1 MNPQSLL
8 QNKAALIG
16 IIATVIVVIVLAIFM
31 SSSGSS
37 KKEESVK
44 SPLIKEPAVLIQTDS
59 IGKVLEIQALLAKEG
74 ITVRRGGKGTKIDLI
89 LSPEDKI
96 TEAQRDN
103 AIIHIVKSGLM
114 DRNVGLEV
122 FDKGDFTSSREDKRI
137 RLSRA
142 INGELARLIKKLPN
156 INDASV
162 FVSIPKDTI
171 FTGMQRPATATIQ
184 LVVDSTADRLDR
196 NIIKSV
202 INLIMGSIDDLQAE
216 NISITDTNG
225 NVYSSVEDVSANML
239 DMQEEKDT
247 YMKRKI
253 NAQLDRL
260 LGKGNY
266 VVTVSTY
273 LREIPEETAKITYNP
288 QDSTVGNKQKFTEDL
303 GDRSQDRSKMSNAV
317 SSFLPGGLPTPESSQ
332 NRNYARNAE
341 EYSYKVGQTQTTE
354 VKKPGILEEI
364 SIAVTVNQGSLPAD
378 MTLEKLKE
386 LIART
391 ANPKAS
397 AKNVEIAFADSI
409 NPYLATE
416 RPVQRPEPENSGNPW
431 WTVAALLGGGLIL
444 GLAFIGGRTK
454 DAASKQQREI
464 DNLLERTINQE
475 KALQDA
481 YQKTNQL
488 QNAQQQ
494 MYQTLTT
501 TQQQPQLY
509 QQQLQHQQ
517 AAIPDLK
524 GTIQDIQENIEED
537 VDEREFATTL
547 KSWIETSN

>member
-1 MNPQSLL
+1 MNPQSLA
-8 QNKAALIG
+8 QNKPALIG
-16 IIATVIVVIVLAIFM
+16 IIATIVVVIILAVFMM
-31 SSSGSS
+31 SSSKGS
-37 KKEESVK
+37 KESEAVK
-44 SPLIKEPAVLIQTDS
+44 SPVIKELVPLMTTDS
-59 IGKVLEIQALLAKEG
+59 VGKALEIQSLLAQEG
-74 ITVRRGGKGTKIDLI
+74 ITVRKGGKGSKIELM
-89 LSPEDKI
+89 LSPKDKI
-96 TEAQRDN
+96 TEEQKDM

-114 DRNVGLEV
+114 DKNVGLEV

-171 FTGMQRPATATIQ
+171 FTAMQQPTTATIQ
-184 LVVDSTADRLDR
+184 LVVDSSEDKLDR

-202 INLIMGSIDDLQAE
+202 INLIMGSVDNLLAE

-225 NVYSSVEDVSANML
+225 NVYSSVEDASANML

-273 LREIPEETAKITYNP
+273 LREIPVETAKITYNP
-288 QDSTVGNKQKFTEDL
+288 QDSTVGSKQKFTEDL

-317 SSFLPGGLPTPESSQ
+317 SSFLPGGLPSPESSQ

-354 VKKPGILEEI
+354 LKKPGILEEI
-364 SIAVTVNQGSLPAD
+364 SIAVTINQGTIPTE
-378 MTLEKLKE
+378 MTIPQLKE

-397 AKNVEIAFADSI
+397 AQNVEIAFADNI
-409 NPYLATE
+409 NPYLANE
-416 RPVQRPEPENSGNPW
+416 RPVQKPEPENSGNPW

-454 DAASKQQREI
+454 DTASKQQREI
-464 DNLLERTINQE
+464 DHLLERTVNQE

-481 YQKTNQL
+481 HQKANQL
-488 QNAQQQ
+488 QNMQQQ
-494 MYQTLTT
+494 MYQNLTT
-501 TQQQPQLY
+501 AQQQQP
-509 QQQLQHQQ
+509 Q
-517 AAIPDLK
+517 AAIPDLRS
-524 GTIQDIQENIEED
+524 TIQDIQENIEED
-537 VDEREFATTL
+537 IDEKEFATTL

>member
-1 MNPQSLL
+1 MNPQALTE
-8 QNKAALIG
+8 NKPLLIG
-16 IIATVIVVIVLAIFM
+16 IIAAVIIVIVLVVFM
-31 SSSGSS
+31 VSSSKGS
-37 KKEESVK
+37 KEEAVK
-44 SPLIKEPAVLIQTDS
+44 SPEIKEEVPLMTTDS
-59 IGKVLEIQALLAKEG
+59 VGKALEIQALLAQEG
-74 ITVRRGGKGTKIDLI
+74 ITVRKGGKGSKIELV
-89 LSPEDKI
+89 LSPKDKI
-96 TEAQRDN
+96 TEDQKDN

-114 DRNVGLEV
+114 DKNVGLEV

-142 INGELARLIKKLPN
+142 INGELARLIKKLPR

-171 FTGMQRPATATIQ
+171 FTAMQQPTTATIQ
-184 LVVDSTADRLDR
+184 LVVDSTEDKLDR

-202 INLIMGSIDDLQAE
+202 INLIMGSVEDLQSE

-225 NVYSSVEDVSANML
+225 NVYSSVEDTSANML
-239 DMQEEKDT
+239 DMQEEKDS
-247 YMKRKI
+247 YMKKKI

-273 LREIPEETAKITYNP
+273 LREIPVETAKITYNP
-288 QDSTVGNKQKFTEDL
+288 QDSTVGSKQKFTEDL
-303 GDRSQDRSKMSNAV
+303 GDRSQDKSKMSNAV
-317 SSFLPGGLPTPESSQ
+317 SSFLPGGLPSPESSQ

-354 VKKPGILEEI
+354 LKKPGILEEI
-364 SIAVTVNQGSLPAD
+364 SIAVTINQGSIPAE
-378 MTLEKLKE
+378 MTVEQLKG

-397 AKNVEIAFADSI
+397 AQNVEIAFADNI
-409 NPYLATE
+409 NPYLANE
-416 RPVQRPEPENSGNPW
+416 RPVQKPEPENSGNPW

-464 DNLLERTINQE
+464 DHLLERTVNQE

-481 YQKTNQL
+481 HQKTNQL
-488 QNAQQQ
+488 QNMQQQ
-494 MYQTLTT
+494 MYQNLSTA
-501 TQQQPQLY
+501 QHQQP
-509 QQQLQHQQ
+509 Q
-517 AAIPDLK
+517 AAIPDLSS
-524 GTIQDIQENIEED
+524 TIQDIQENIEED
-537 VDEREFATTL
+537 IDEKEFATTL
-547 KSWIETSN
+547 KSWIESSN

>member
-1 MNPQSLL
+1 VNPQTLS
-8 QNKAALIG
+8 QNKPALIG
-16 IIATVIVVIVLAIFM
+16 IIATIIVVIILAVFMM
-31 SSSGSS
+31 SSSKGS
-37 KKEESVK
+37 KEAEAVK
-44 SPLIKEPAVLIQTDS
+44 SPEIKEEVPLMTTDS
-59 IGKVLEIQALLAKEG
+59 VGKALEIQALLAQEG
-74 ITVRRGGKGTKIDLI
+74 ITVRKGGKGSKIELV
-89 LSPEDKI
+89 LSPKDKI
-96 TEAQRDN
+96 TEDQKDM

-114 DRNVGLEV
+114 DKNVGLEV

-142 INGELARLIKKLPN
+142 INGELARLIKKLPR

-171 FTGMQRPATATIQ
+171 FTAMQQPTTATIQ
-184 LVVDSTADRLDR
+184 LVVDSSEDKLDR

-202 INLIMGSIDDLQAE
+202 INLIMGSVDDLQAE

-225 NVYSSVEDVSANML
+225 NVYSSVEDASANML
-239 DMQEEKDT
+239 DMQEEKDS
-247 YMKRKI
+247 YMKKKI

-273 LREIPEETAKITYNP
+273 LREIPVETAKITYNP
-288 QDSTVGNKQKFTEDL
+288 QDSTVGSKQKFTEDL
-303 GDRSQDRSKMSNAV
+303 GDRSQDKSKMSNAV
-317 SSFLPGGLPTPESSQ
+317 SSFLPGGLPSPESSQ

-354 VKKPGILEEI
+354 LKKPGILEEI
-364 SIAVTVNQGSLPAD
+364 SIAVTINQGSIPAE
-378 MTLEKLKE
+378 MTVEQLKG

-397 AKNVEIAFADSI
+397 AQNVEIAFADNI
-409 NPYLATE
+409 NPYLANE
-416 RPVQRPEPENSGNPW
+416 RPVQKPEPENSGNPW

-464 DNLLERTINQE
+464 DHLLERTVNQE

-481 YQKTNQL
+481 HQKTNQL
-488 QNAQQQ
+488 QNMQQQ
-494 MYQTLTT
+494 MYQNLTT
-501 TQQQPQLY
+501 AQQQQP
-509 QQQLQHQQ
+509 Q
-517 AAIPDLK
+517 AAIPDLRS
-524 GTIQDIQENIEED
+524 TIQDIQENIEED
-537 VDEREFATTL
+537 IDEKEFATTL

>member
-1 MNPQSLL
+1 MNPQSLA
-8 QNKAALIG
+8 QNKPALIG
-16 IIATVIVVIVLAIFM
+16 IIATIVVVIILAVFMM
-31 SSSGSS
+31 SSSKGS
-37 KKEESVK
+37 KESEAVK
-44 SPLIKEPAVLIQTDS
+44 SPVIKELVPLMTTDS
-59 IGKVLEIQALLAKEG
+59 VGKALEIQSLLAQEG
-74 ITVRRGGKGTKIDLI
+74 ITVRKGGKGSKIELM
-89 LSPEDKI
+89 LSPKDKI
-96 TEAQRDN
+96 TEEQKDM

-114 DRNVGLEV
+114 DKNVGLEV

-171 FTGMQRPATATIQ
+171 FTAMQQPTTATIQ
-184 LVVDSTADRLDR
+184 LVVDSSEDKLDR

-202 INLIMGSIDDLQAE
+202 INLIMGSVDNLLAE

-225 NVYSSVEDVSANML
+225 NVYSSVEDASANML

-273 LREIPEETAKITYNP
+273 LREIPVETAKITYNP
-288 QDSTVGNKQKFTEDL
+288 QDSTVGSKQKFTEDL

-317 SSFLPGGLPTPESSQ
+317 SSFLPGGLPSPESSQ

-354 VKKPGILEEI
+354 LKKPGILEEI
-364 SIAVTVNQGSLPAD
+364 SIAVTINQGSIPAE
-378 MTLEKLKE
+378 MTIEQLKG

-397 AKNVEIAFADSI
+397 AQNVEIAFADNI
-409 NPYLATE
+409 NPYLANE
-416 RPVQRPEPENSGNPW
+416 RPVQKPEPENSGNPW

-454 DAASKQQREI
+454 DTASKQQREI
-464 DNLLERTINQE
+464 DHLLERTVNQE

-481 YQKTNQL
+481 HQKANQL
-488 QNAQQQ
+488 QNMQQQ
-494 MYQTLTT
+494 MYQNLTT
-501 TQQQPQLY
+501 AQQQQP
-509 QQQLQHQQ
+509 Q
-517 AAIPDLK
+517 AAIPDLRS
-524 GTIQDIQENIEED
+524 TIQDIQENIEED
-537 VDEREFATTL
+537 IDEKEFATTL

>member
-1 MNPQSLL
+1 MNPQSLA
-8 QNKAALIG
+8 QNKPALIG
-16 IIATVIVVIVLAIFM
+16 ITVAVIVVIVFAVFM
-31 SSSGSS
+31 VSSSKGS
-37 KKEESVK
+37 KEAEAVK
-44 SPLIKEPAVLIQTDS
+44 SPEIKEEVPLMTTDS
-59 IGKVLEIQALLAKEG
+59 VGKALEIQALLAQEG
-74 ITVRRGGKGTKIDLI
+74 ITVRKGGKGSKIELV
-89 LSPEDKI
+89 LSPKDKI
-96 TEAQRDN
+96 TEDQKDN

-114 DRNVGLEV
+114 DKNVGLEV

-142 INGELARLIKKLPN
+142 INGELARLIKKLPR

-171 FTGMQRPATATIQ
+171 FTAMQQPTTATIQ
-184 LVVDSTADRLDR
+184 LVVDSSEDKLDR

-202 INLIMGSIDDLQAE
+202 LNLIMGSVEDLNAE

-225 NVYSSVEDVSANML
+225 NVYSSVEDASANML

-273 LREIPEETAKITYNP
+273 LREVPVETAKITYNP
-288 QDSTVGNKQKFTEDL
+288 QDSTVGSKQKFTEDL

-317 SSFLPGGLPTPESSQ
+317 SSFLPGGLPSPESSQ

-354 VKKPGILEEI
+354 FKKPGILEEI
-364 SIAVTVNQGSLPAD
+364 SIAVTINQGSIPTE
-378 MTLEKLKE
+378 MTIPQLKE

-391 ANPKAS
+391 ANPKAN
-397 AKNVEIAFADSI
+397 AQNVEIAFADNI
-409 NPYLATE
+409 NPYLANE
-416 RPVQRPEPENSGNPW
+416 RPVQKPEPENSGNPW

-454 DAASKQQREI
+454 DTASKQQREI
-464 DNLLERTINQE
+464 DHLLERTINQE

-481 YQKTNQL
+481 HQKANQL
-488 QNAQQQ
+488 QNIQQQ
-494 MYQTLTT
+494 MYQNLTT
-501 TQQQPQLY
+501 AQQQQP
-509 QQQLQHQQ
+509 Q
-517 AAIPDLK
+517 AAIPDLRS
-524 GTIQDIQENIEED
+524 TIQDIQENIEED
-537 VDEREFATTL
+537 IDEKEFATTL

>member
-1 MNPQSLL
+1 MDPKALL
-8 QNKAALIG
+8 QNRPALIG
-16 IIATVIVVIVLAIFM
+16 IIAAVIVVIVLVAFM
-31 SSSGSS
+31 ASS
-37 KKEESVK
+37 KGSKEPEAVK
-44 SPLIKEPAVLIQTDS
+44 SPIIKEETPLMTTDS
-59 IGKVLEIQALLAKEG
+59 VGKALEIQALLAQEG
-74 ITVRRGGKGTKIDLI
+74 ISVRKGGKGSKIELI
-89 LSPEDKI
+89 LSPKDNI
-96 TEAQRDN
+96 TEAQKDN

-114 DRNVGLEV
+114 DKNVGLEV

-142 INGELARLIKKLPN
+142 INGELARLIKKLPK
-156 INDASV
+156 ITDASV

-171 FTGMQRPATATIQ
+171 FTAMQQPTTATIQ
-184 LVVDSTADRLDR
+184 LVVDSTEDKLDR

-202 INLIMGSIDDLQAE
+202 INLVMGSVEELKSE

-225 NVYSSVEDVSANML
+225 NVYSSVEDTSANML
-239 DMQEEKDT
+239 DMQEEKDS
-247 YMKRKI
+247 YMKKKI

-273 LREIPEETAKITYNP
+273 LREVPVETSKVTYNP
-288 QDSTVGNKQKFTEDL
+288 QDSTVGSKQKFTEDL

-317 SSFLPGGLPTPESSQ
+317 SSFLPGGLPTPESSA

-354 VKKPGILEEI
+354 VKRPGILEEI
-364 SIAVTVNQGSLPAD
+364 SIAVTINQGSIPSD
-378 MTLEKLKE
+378 MTTPQLKE

-397 AKNVEIAFADSI
+397 AQNVEIAFADNI
-409 NPYLATE
+409 NPYLANE
-416 RPVQRPEPENSGNPW
+416 RPVQKPEPENSGNPW
-431 WTVAALLGGGLIL
+431 WTVAALLGAGLIL

-454 DAASKQQREI
+454 DAASKQQKEI
-464 DNLLERTINQE
+464 DNLLERTVNQE

-488 QNAQQQ
+488 QNMQQQ
-494 MYQTLTT
+494 MYQNLTT
-501 TQQQPQLY
+501 AQPQQP
-509 QQQLQHQQ
+509 Q
-517 AAIPDLK
+517 AAIPDLRS
-524 GTIQDIQENIEED
+524 TIQDIQDNIEED
-537 VDEREFATTL
+537 IDETEFATTL
-547 KSWIETSN
+547 KSWIESSN

>member
-1 MNPQSLL
+1 MNPQALS
-8 QNKAALIG
+8 QNKPALIG
-16 IIATVIVVIVLAIFM
+16 IIVTIIVVIVFAVFMM
-31 SSSGSS
+31 SSSKGS
-37 KKEESVK
+37 KEEAIK
-44 SPLIKEPAVLIQTDS
+44 SPEIKEEVPLMTTDS
-59 IGKVLEIQALLAKEG
+59 VGKALEIQALLAQEG
-74 ITVRRGGKGTKIDLI
+74 IAVRKGGKGSKIELV
-89 LSPEDKI
+89 LSPKDNI
-96 TEAQRDN
+96 TEDQKDM

-114 DRNVGLEV
+114 DKNVGLEV

-142 INGELARLIKKLPN
+142 INGELARLIKKLPG

-171 FTGMQRPATATIQ
+171 FTAMQQPATATIQ
-184 LVVDSTADRLDR
+184 LVVDSSEDKLDR

-202 INLIMGSIDDLQAE
+202 INLIMGSVDNLLAE

-225 NVYSSVEDVSANML
+225 NVYSSVEDASANML

-273 LREIPEETAKITYNP
+273 LREIPVETAKITYNP
-288 QDSTVGNKQKFTEDL
+288 QDSTVGSKQKFTEDL

-317 SSFLPGGLPTPESSQ
+317 SSFLPGGLPSPESSQ

-354 VKKPGILEEI
+354 LKKPGILEEI
-364 SIAVTVNQGSLPAD
+364 SIAVTINQGSIPAE
-378 MTLEKLKE
+378 MTIEQLKG

-397 AKNVEIAFADSI
+397 AQNVEIAFADNI
-409 NPYLATE
+409 NPYLANE
-416 RPVQRPEPENSGNPW
+416 RPVQKPEPENSGNPW

-464 DNLLERTINQE
+464 DHLLERTINQE

-481 YQKTNQL
+481 HQKANQL
-488 QNAQQQ
+488 QNMQQQ
-494 MYQTLTT
+494 MYQNLTT
-501 TQQQPQLY
+501 AQQQQP
-509 QQQLQHQQ
+509 Q
-517 AAIPDLK
+517 AAIPDLRS
-524 GTIQDIQENIEED
+524 TIQDIQENIEED
-537 VDEREFATTL
+537 IDEKEFATTL

>member
-1 MNPQSLL
+1 VNPQSLA
-8 QNKAALIG
+8 QNKPALIG
-16 IIATVIVVIVLAIFM
+16 ITVAVIVVIVFAVFM
-31 SSSGSS
+31 VSSSKGS
-37 KKEESVK
+37 KEAEAVK
-44 SPLIKEPAVLIQTDS
+44 SPEIKEEVPLMTTDS
-59 IGKVLEIQALLAKEG
+59 VGKALEIQALLAQEG
-74 ITVRRGGKGTKIDLI
+74 ITVRKGGKGSKIELV
-89 LSPEDKI
+89 LSPKDKI
-96 TEAQRDN
+96 TEDQKDN

-114 DRNVGLEV
+114 DKNVGLEV

-142 INGELARLIKKLPN
+142 INGELARLIKKLPR

-171 FTGMQRPATATIQ
+171 FTAMQQPTTATIQ
-184 LVVDSTADRLDR
+184 LVVDSSEDKLDR

-202 INLIMGSIDDLQAE
+202 LNLIMGSVEDLNAE

-225 NVYSSVEDVSANML
+225 NVYSSVEDASANML

-273 LREIPEETAKITYNP
+273 LREVPVETAKITYNP
-288 QDSTVGNKQKFTEDL
+288 QDSTVGSKQKFTEDL

-317 SSFLPGGLPTPESSQ
+317 SSFLPGGLPSPESSQ

-354 VKKPGILEEI
+354 FKKPGILEEI
-364 SIAVTVNQGSLPAD
+364 SIAVTINQGSIPTE
-378 MTLEKLKE
+378 MTIPQLKE

-391 ANPKAS
+391 ANPKAN
-397 AKNVEIAFADSI
+397 AQNVEIAFADNI
-409 NPYLATE
+409 NPYLANE
-416 RPVQRPEPENSGNPW
+416 RPVQKPEPENSGNPW

-454 DAASKQQREI
+454 DTASKQQREI
-464 DNLLERTINQE
+464 DHLLERTINQE

-481 YQKTNQL
+481 HQKANQL
-488 QNAQQQ
+488 QNIQQQ
-494 MYQTLTT
+494 MYQNLTT
-501 TQQQPQLY
+501 AQQQQP
-509 QQQLQHQQ
+509 Q
-517 AAIPDLK
+517 AAIPDLRS
-524 GTIQDIQENIEED
+524 TIQDIQENIEED
-537 VDEREFATTL
+537 IDEKEFATTL

>member
-1 MNPQSLL
+1 MNPQTLS
-8 QNKAALIG
+8 QNKPALIG
-16 IIATVIVVIVLAIFM
+16 IIATIIVVIILAVFMM
-31 SSSGSS
+31 SSSKGS
-37 KKEESVK
+37 KEAEAVK
-44 SPLIKEPAVLIQTDS
+44 SPEIKEEVPLMTTDS
-59 IGKVLEIQALLAKEG
+59 VGKALEIQALLAQEG
-74 ITVRRGGKGTKIDLI
+74 ITVRKGGKGSKIELV
-89 LSPEDKI
+89 LSPKDKI
-96 TEAQRDN
+96 TEDQKDN

-114 DRNVGLEV
+114 DKNVGLEV

-142 INGELARLIKKLPN
+142 INGELARLIKKLPR

-171 FTGMQRPATATIQ
+171 FTAMQQPTTATIQ
-184 LVVDSTADRLDR
+184 LVVDSSEDKLDR

-202 INLIMGSIDDLQAE
+202 LNLIMGSVEDLNAE

-225 NVYSSVEDVSANML
+225 NVYSSVEDASANML

-273 LREIPEETAKITYNP
+273 LREVPVETAKITYNP
-288 QDSTVGNKQKFTEDL
+288 QDSTVGSKQKFTEDL

-317 SSFLPGGLPTPESSQ
+317 SSFLPGGLPSPESSQ

-354 VKKPGILEEI
+354 FKKPGILEEI
-364 SIAVTVNQGSLPAD
+364 SIAVTINQGSIPTE
-378 MTLEKLKE
+378 MTIPQLKE

-391 ANPKAS
+391 ANPKAN
-397 AKNVEIAFADSI
+397 AQNVEIAFADNI
-409 NPYLATE
+409 NPYLANE
-416 RPVQRPEPENSGNPW
+416 RPVQKPEPENSGNPW

-454 DAASKQQREI
+454 DTASKQQREI
-464 DNLLERTINQE
+464 DHLLERTINQE

-481 YQKTNQL
+481 HQKANQL
-488 QNAQQQ
+488 QNIQQQ
-494 MYQTLTT
+494 MYQNLTT
-501 TQQQPQLY
+501 AQQQQP
-509 QQQLQHQQ
+509 Q
-517 AAIPDLK
+517 AAIPDLRS
-524 GTIQDIQENIEED
+524 TIQDIQENIEED
-537 VDEREFATTL
+537 IDEKEFATTL

>member
-1 MNPQSLL
+1 VNPQSLL
-8 QNKAALIG
+8 QNRPALIG
-16 IIATVIVVIVLAIFM
+16 IIAGIIIVIVLVVVM
-31 SSSGSS
+31 SSSKGSKES
-37 KKEESVK
+37 EAISSPIIKEEV
-44 SPLIKEPAVLIQTDS
+44 PILTTDS
-59 IGKVLEIQALLAKEG
+59 VGKALEIQALLAKEK
-74 ITVRRGGKGTKIDLI
+74 ISVRKGGKGSKIELV
-89 LSPEDKI
+89 LSPKDKI
-96 TEAQRDN
+96 TEDQKDM

-114 DRNVGLEV
+114 DKNVGLEV

-142 INGELARLIKKLPN
+142 INGELARLIKKLPK

-171 FTGMQRPATATIQ
+171 FTAMQQPTTATVQ
-184 LVVDSTADRLDR
+184 LVVDSAEDKLDR

-202 INLIMGSIDDLQAE
+202 INLIMGSVDDIEAE

-247 YMKRKI
+247 YMKKKI
-253 NAQLDRL
+253 NSQLDRL

-273 LREIPEETAKITYNP
+273 LREVPVETAKITYNP
-288 QDSTVGNKQKFTEDL
+288 QDSTVGNKQRFTEDL
-303 GDRSQDRSKMSNAV
+303 GDRSHDRSKMSNAV
-317 SSFLPGGLPTPESSQ
+317 SSFLPGGLPSPESSQ

-354 VKKPGILEEI
+354 IKKPGILEEI
-364 SIAVTVNQGSLPAD
+364 SIAVTINQGSIPAD
-378 MTLEKLKE
+378 MTVEQLKE
-386 LIART
+386 LIAGT
-391 ANPKAS
+391 ANPKAT
-397 AKNVEIAFADSI
+397 AKNVEIAFADNI
-409 NPYLATE
+409 NPYLANE
-416 RPVQRPEPENSGNPW
+416 RPVQKPEPENSGNPW
-431 WTVAALLGGGLIL
+431 WTVAALLAGGLVL

-454 DAASKQQREI
+454 DTASKQQREI
-464 DNLLERTINQE
+464 DNLIERTVNQE

-488 QNAQQQ
+488 QNMQQQ
-494 MYQTLTT
+494 MYQNLTT
-501 TQQQPQLY
+501 ASQQQQQP
-509 QQQLQHQQ
+509 Q
-517 AAIPDLK
+517 AAIPDLSK
-524 GTIQDIQENIEED
+524 TIQDIQENIEED
-537 VDEREFATTL
+537 IDEREFATTL

>member
-1 MNPQSLL
+1 VNPQALS
-8 QNKAALIG
+8 QNKPALIG
-16 IIATVIVVIVLAIFM
+16 IIVTIIVVIVFAVFMM
-31 SSSGSS
+31 SSSKGS
-37 KKEESVK
+37 KEEAIK
-44 SPLIKEPAVLIQTDS
+44 SPEIKEEVPLMTTDS
-59 IGKVLEIQALLAKEG
+59 VGKALEIQALLAQEG
-74 ITVRRGGKGTKIDLI
+74 IAVRKGGKGSKIELV
-89 LSPEDKI
+89 LSPKDNI
-96 TEAQRDN
+96 TEDQKDM

-114 DRNVGLEV
+114 DKNVGLEV

-142 INGELARLIKKLPN
+142 INGELARLIKKLPG

-171 FTGMQRPATATIQ
+171 FTAMQQPATATIQ
-184 LVVDSTADRLDR
+184 LVVDSSEDKLDR

-202 INLIMGSIDDLQAE
+202 INLIMGSVDNLLAE

-225 NVYSSVEDVSANML
+225 NVYSSVEDASANML

-273 LREIPEETAKITYNP
+273 LREIPVETAKITYNP
-288 QDSTVGNKQKFTEDL
+288 QDSTVGSKQKFTEDL

-317 SSFLPGGLPTPESSQ
+317 SSFLPGGLPSPESSQ

-354 VKKPGILEEI
+354 LKKPGILEEI
-364 SIAVTVNQGSLPAD
+364 SIAVTINQGSIPAE
-378 MTLEKLKE
+378 MTIEQLKG

-397 AKNVEIAFADSI
+397 AQNVEIAFADNI
-409 NPYLATE
+409 NPYLANE
-416 RPVQRPEPENSGNPW
+416 RPVQKPEPENSGNPW

-464 DNLLERTINQE
+464 DHLLERTVNQE

-481 YQKTNQL
+481 HQKTNQL
-488 QNAQQQ
+488 QNMQQQ
-494 MYQTLTT
+494 MYQNLTT
-501 TQQQPQLY
+501 AQQQQP
-509 QQQLQHQQ
+509 Q
-517 AAIPDLK
+517 AAIPDLRS
-524 GTIQDIQENIEED
+524 TIQDIQENIEED
-537 VDEREFATTL
+537 IDEKEFATTL

>member
-1 MNPQSLL
+1 MNPQALS
-8 QNKAALIG
+8 QNKPALIG
-16 IIATVIVVIVLAIFM
+16 IIVTIIVVIVFAVFMM
-31 SSSGSS
+31 SSSKGS
-37 KKEESVK
+37 KEEAIK
-44 SPLIKEPAVLIQTDS
+44 SPEIKEEVPLMTTDS
-59 IGKVLEIQALLAKEG
+59 VGKALEIQALLAQEG
-74 ITVRRGGKGTKIDLI
+74 IAVRKGGKGSKIELV
-89 LSPEDKI
+89 LSPKDNI
-96 TEAQRDN
+96 TEDQKDM

-114 DRNVGLEV
+114 DKNVGLEV

-142 INGELARLIKKLPN
+142 INGELARLIKKLPG

-171 FTGMQRPATATIQ
+171 FTAMQQPATATIQ
-184 LVVDSTADRLDR
+184 LVVDSSEDKLDR

-202 INLIMGSIDDLQAE
+202 INLIMGSVDNLLAE

-225 NVYSSVEDVSANML
+225 NVYSSVEDASANML

-273 LREIPEETAKITYNP
+273 LREIPVETAKITYNP
-288 QDSTVGNKQKFTEDL
+288 QDSTVGSKQKFTEDL

-317 SSFLPGGLPTPESSQ
+317 SSFLPGGLPSPESSQ

-354 VKKPGILEEI
+354 LKKPGILEEI
-364 SIAVTVNQGSLPAD
+364 SIAVTINQGSIPAE
-378 MTLEKLKE
+378 MTVEQLKG

-397 AKNVEIAFADSI
+397 AQNVEIAFADNI
-409 NPYLATE
+409 NPYLANE
-416 RPVQRPEPENSGNPW
+416 RPVQKPEPENSGNPW

-464 DNLLERTINQE
+464 DHLLERTINQE

-481 YQKTNQL
+481 HQKTNQL
-488 QNAQQQ
+488 QNMQQQ
-494 MYQTLTT
+494 MYQNLTT
-501 TQQQPQLY
+501 AQQQQP
-509 QQQLQHQQ
+509 Q
-517 AAIPDLK
+517 AAIPDLRS
-524 GTIQDIQENIEED
+524 TIQDIQENIEED
-537 VDEREFATTL
+537 IDEKEFATTL

>member
-8 QNKAALIG
+8 QNRPALIG
-16 IIATVIVVIVLAIFM
+16 IIAGIIIVIVLVVVM
-31 SSSGSS
+31 SSSKGSKES
-37 KKEESVK
+37 EAISSPIIKEEV
-44 SPLIKEPAVLIQTDS
+44 PILTTDS
-59 IGKVLEIQALLAKEG
+59 VGKALEIQALLAKEK
-74 ITVRRGGKGTKIDLI
+74 ISVRKGGKGSKIELV
-89 LSPEDKI
+89 LSPKDKI
-96 TEAQRDN
+96 TEDQKDM

-114 DRNVGLEV
+114 DKNVGLEV

-142 INGELARLIKKLPN
+142 INGELARLIKKLPK

-171 FTGMQRPATATIQ
+171 FTAMQQPTTATVQ
-184 LVVDSTADRLDR
+184 LVVDSAEDKLDR

-202 INLIMGSIDDLQAE
+202 INLIMGSVDDIEAE

-247 YMKRKI
+247 YMKKKI
-253 NAQLDRL
+253 NSQLDRL

-273 LREIPEETAKITYNP
+273 LREVPVETAKITYNP
-288 QDSTVGNKQKFTEDL
+288 QDSTVGNKQRFTEDL
-303 GDRSQDRSKMSNAV
+303 GDRSHDRSKMSNAV
-317 SSFLPGGLPTPESSQ
+317 SSFLPGGLPSPESSQ

-354 VKKPGILEEI
+354 IKKPGILEEI
-364 SIAVTVNQGSLPAD
+364 SIAVTINQGSIPAD
-378 MTLEKLKE
+378 MTVEQLKE
-386 LIART
+386 LIAGT
-391 ANPKAS
+391 ANPKAT
-397 AKNVEIAFADSI
+397 AKNVEIAFADNI
-409 NPYLATE
+409 NPYLANE
-416 RPVQRPEPENSGNPW
+416 RPVQKPEPENSGNPW
-431 WTVAALLGGGLIL
+431 WTVAALLAGGLVL

-454 DAASKQQREI
+454 DTASKQQREI
-464 DNLLERTINQE
+464 DNLIERTVNQE

-488 QNAQQQ
+488 QNMQQQ
-494 MYQTLTT
+494 MYQNLTT
-501 TQQQPQLY
+501 ASQQQQQP
-509 QQQLQHQQ
+509 Q
-517 AAIPDLK
+517 AAIPDLSK
-524 GTIQDIQENIEED
+524 TIQDIQENIEED
-537 VDEREFATTL
+537 IDEKEFATTL

>member
-1 MNPQSLL
+1 VNPQALTE
-8 QNKAALIG
+8 NKPLLIG
-16 IIATVIVVIVLAIFM
+16 IIAAVIIVIVLVVFM
-31 SSSGSS
+31 VSSSKGS
-37 KKEESVK
+37 KEEAVK
-44 SPLIKEPAVLIQTDS
+44 SPEIKEEVPLMTTDS
-59 IGKVLEIQALLAKEG
+59 VGKALEIQALLAQEG
-74 ITVRRGGKGTKIDLI
+74 ITVRKGGKGSKIELV
-89 LSPEDKI
+89 LSPKDKI
-96 TEAQRDN
+96 TEDQKDN

-114 DRNVGLEV
+114 DKNVGLEV

-142 INGELARLIKKLPN
+142 INGELARLIKKLPR

-171 FTGMQRPATATIQ
+171 FTAMQQPTTATIQ
-184 LVVDSTADRLDR
+184 LVVDSTEDKLDR

-202 INLIMGSIDDLQAE
+202 INLIMGSVEDLQSE

-225 NVYSSVEDVSANML
+225 NVYSSVEDTSANML
-239 DMQEEKDT
+239 DMQEEKDS
-247 YMKRKI
+247 YMKKKI

-273 LREIPEETAKITYNP
+273 LREIPVETAKITYNP
-288 QDSTVGNKQKFTEDL
+288 QDSTVGSKQKFTEDL

-317 SSFLPGGLPTPESSQ
+317 SSFLPGGLPSPESSQ

-354 VKKPGILEEI
+354 FKKPGILEEI
-364 SIAVTVNQGSLPAD
+364 SIAVTINQGSIPSD
-378 MTLEKLKE
+378 MTIEQLKE

-397 AKNVEIAFADSI
+397 GRNVEIAFADNI
-409 NPYLATE
+409 NPYLANE
-416 RPVQRPEPENSGNPW
+416 RPVQKPEPENSGNPW

-454 DAASKQQREI
+454 DAASRQQREI
-464 DNLLERTINQE
+464 DHLLERTVNQE

-481 YQKTNQL
+481 HQKTNQL
-488 QNAQQQ
+488 QNMQQQ
-494 MYQTLTT
+494 MYQNLSTA
-501 TQQQPQLY
+501 QHQQP
-509 QQQLQHQQ
+509 Q
-517 AAIPDLK
+517 AAIPDLSS
-524 GTIQDIQENIEED
+524 TIQDIQENIEED
-537 VDEREFATTL
+537 IDEKEFATTL
-547 KSWIETSN
+547 KSWIESSN

>member
-1 MNPQSLL
+1 MNPQALS
-8 QNKAALIG
+8 QNKPALIG
-16 IIATVIVVIVLAIFM
+16 IIVTIIVVIVFAVFMM
-31 SSSGSS
+31 SSSKGS
-37 KKEESVK
+37 KEEAIK
-44 SPLIKEPAVLIQTDS
+44 SPEIKEEVPLMTTDS
-59 IGKVLEIQALLAKEG
+59 VGKALEIQALLAQEG
-74 ITVRRGGKGTKIDLI
+74 IAVRKGGKGSKIELV
-89 LSPEDKI
+89 LSPKDNI
-96 TEAQRDN
+96 TEDQKDM

-114 DRNVGLEV
+114 DKNVGLEV

-142 INGELARLIKKLPN
+142 INGELARLIKKLPG

-171 FTGMQRPATATIQ
+171 FTAMQQPATATIQ
-184 LVVDSTADRLDR
+184 LVVDSSEDKLDR

-202 INLIMGSIDDLQAE
+202 INLIMGSVDNLLAE

-225 NVYSSVEDVSANML
+225 NVYSSVEDASANML

-273 LREIPEETAKITYNP
+273 LREIPVETAKITYNP
-288 QDSTVGNKQKFTEDL
+288 QDSTVGSKQKFTEDL

-317 SSFLPGGLPTPESSQ
+317 SSFLPGGLPSPESSQ

-354 VKKPGILEEI
+354 LKKPGILEEI
-364 SIAVTVNQGSLPAD
+364 SIAVTINQGSIPAE
-378 MTLEKLKE
+378 MTVEQLKG

-397 AKNVEIAFADSI
+397 AQNVEIAFADNI
-409 NPYLATE
+409 NPYLANE
-416 RPVQRPEPENSGNPW
+416 RPVQKPEPENSGNPW

-464 DNLLERTINQE
+464 DHLLERTVNQE

-481 YQKTNQL
+481 HQKANQL
-488 QNAQQQ
+488 QNMQQQ
-494 MYQTLTT
+494 MYQNLTT
-501 TQQQPQLY
+501 AQQQQP
-509 QQQLQHQQ
+509 Q
-517 AAIPDLK
+517 AAIPDLRS
-524 GTIQDIQENIEED
+524 TIQDIQENIEED
-537 VDEREFATTL
+537 IDEKEFATTL

>member
-1 MNPQSLL
+1 VNPQSLA
-8 QNKAALIG
+8 QNKPALIG
-16 IIATVIVVIVLAIFM
+16 IIATIVVVIILAVFMM
-31 SSSGSS
+31 SSSKGS
-37 KKEESVK
+37 KESEAVK
-44 SPLIKEPAVLIQTDS
+44 SPVIKELVPLMTTDS
-59 IGKVLEIQALLAKEG
+59 VGKALEIQSLLAQEG
-74 ITVRRGGKGTKIDLI
+74 ITVRKGGKGSKIELM
-89 LSPEDKI
+89 LSPKDKI
-96 TEAQRDN
+96 TEEQKDM

-114 DRNVGLEV
+114 DKNVGLEV

-171 FTGMQRPATATIQ
+171 FTAMQQPTTATIQ
-184 LVVDSTADRLDR
+184 LVVDSSEDKLDR

-202 INLIMGSIDDLQAE
+202 INLIMGSVDNLLAE

-225 NVYSSVEDVSANML
+225 NVYSSVEDASANML

-273 LREIPEETAKITYNP
+273 LREIPVETAKITYNP
-288 QDSTVGNKQKFTEDL
+288 QDSTVGSKQKFTEDL

-317 SSFLPGGLPTPESSQ
+317 SSFLPGGLPSPESSQ

-354 VKKPGILEEI
+354 LKKPGILEEI
-364 SIAVTVNQGSLPAD
+364 SIAVTINQGTIPTE
-378 MTLEKLKE
+378 MTIPQLKE

-397 AKNVEIAFADSI
+397 AQNVEIAFADNI
-409 NPYLATE
+409 NPYLANE
-416 RPVQRPEPENSGNPW
+416 RPVQKPEPENSGNPW

-454 DAASKQQREI
+454 DTASKQQREI
-464 DNLLERTINQE
+464 DHLLERTVNQE

-481 YQKTNQL
+481 HQKANQL
-488 QNAQQQ
+488 QNMQQQ
-494 MYQTLTT
+494 MYQNLTT
-501 TQQQPQLY
+501 AQQQQP
-509 QQQLQHQQ
+509 Q
-517 AAIPDLK
+517 AAIPDLRS
-524 GTIQDIQENIEED
+524 TIQDIQENIEED
-537 VDEREFATTL
+537 IDEKEFATTL

>member
-1 MNPQSLL
+1 MDPKALL
-8 QNKAALIG
+8 QNRPALIG
-16 IIATVIVVIVLAIFM
+16 IIAAVIVVIVLVAFM
-31 SSSGSS
+31 ASS
-37 KKEESVK
+37 KGSKEPEAVK
-44 SPLIKEPAVLIQTDS
+44 SPVIKEETPLMTTDS
-59 IGKVLEIQALLAKEG
+59 VGKALEIQALLAQEG
-74 ITVRRGGKGTKIDLI
+74 ITVRKGGKGSKIELI
-89 LSPEDKI
+89 LSPKDNI
-96 TEAQRDN
+96 TEAQKDN

-114 DRNVGLEV
+114 DKNVGLEV

-142 INGELARLIKKLPN
+142 INGELARLIKKLPK
-156 INDASV
+156 ISDASV

-171 FTGMQRPATATIQ
+171 FTAMQQPTTATIQ
-184 LVVDSTADRLDR
+184 LVVDSTEDKLDR

-202 INLIMGSIDDLQAE
+202 INLVMGSVEELKSE

-225 NVYSSVEDVSANML
+225 NVYSSVEDTSANML
-239 DMQEEKDT
+239 DMQEEKDS
-247 YMKRKI
+247 YMKKKI

-273 LREIPEETAKITYNP
+273 LREVPVETSKVTYNP
-288 QDSTVGNKQKFTEDL
+288 QDSTVGSKQKFTEDL

-317 SSFLPGGLPTPESSQ
+317 SSFLPGGLPTPESSA

-354 VKKPGILEEI
+354 VKRPGILEEI
-364 SIAVTVNQGSLPAD
+364 SIAVTINQGSIPSD
-378 MTLEKLKE
+378 MTTSQLKE

-397 AKNVEIAFADSI
+397 AQNVEIAFADNI
-409 NPYLATE
+409 NPYLANE
-416 RPVQRPEPENSGNPW
+416 RPVQKPEPENSGNPW
-431 WTVAALLGGGLIL
+431 WTVAALLGAGLIL

-454 DAASKQQREI
+454 DTASKQQKEI
-464 DNLLERTINQE
+464 DNLLERTVNQE

-488 QNAQQQ
+488 QNMQQQ
-494 MYQTLTT
+494 MYQNLTT
-501 TQQQPQLY
+501 AQPQQP
-509 QQQLQHQQ
+509 Q
-517 AAIPDLK
+517 AAIPDLRS
-524 GTIQDIQENIEED
+524 TIQDIQENIEED
-537 VDEREFATTL
+537 IDETEFATTL
-547 KSWIETSN
+547 KSWIESSN

>member
-1 MNPQSLL
+1 MNPQTLS
-8 QNKAALIG
+8 QNKPALIG
-16 IIATVIVVIVLAIFM
+16 IIATIIVVIILAVFMM
-31 SSSGSS
+31 SSSKGS
-37 KKEESVK
+37 KEAEAVK
-44 SPLIKEPAVLIQTDS
+44 SPEIKEEVPLMTTDS
-59 IGKVLEIQALLAKEG
+59 VGKALEIQALLAQEG
-74 ITVRRGGKGTKIDLI
+74 ITVRKGGKGSKIELV
-89 LSPEDKI
+89 LSPKDKI
-96 TEAQRDN
+96 TEDQKDM

-114 DRNVGLEV
+114 DKNVGLEV

-142 INGELARLIKKLPN
+142 INGELARLIKKLPR

-171 FTGMQRPATATIQ
+171 FTAMQQPTTATIQ
-184 LVVDSTADRLDR
+184 LVVDSSEDKLDR

-202 INLIMGSIDDLQAE
+202 INLIMGSVDDLQAE

-225 NVYSSVEDVSANML
+225 NVYSSVEDASANML
-239 DMQEEKDT
+239 DMQEEKDS
-247 YMKRKI
+247 YMKKKI

-273 LREIPEETAKITYNP
+273 LREIPVETAKITYNP
-288 QDSTVGNKQKFTEDL
+288 QDSTVGSKQKFTEDL
-303 GDRSQDRSKMSNAV
+303 GDRSQDKSKMSNAV
-317 SSFLPGGLPTPESSQ
+317 SSFLPGGLPSPESSQ

-354 VKKPGILEEI
+354 LKKPGILEEI
-364 SIAVTVNQGSLPAD
+364 SIAVTINQGSIPAE
-378 MTLEKLKE
+378 MTVEQLKG

-397 AKNVEIAFADSI
+397 AQNVEIAFADNI
-409 NPYLATE
+409 NPYLANE
-416 RPVQRPEPENSGNPW
+416 RPVQKPEPENSGNPW

-464 DNLLERTINQE
+464 DHLLERTVNQE

-481 YQKTNQL
+481 HQKTNQL
-488 QNAQQQ
+488 QNMQQQ
-494 MYQTLTT
+494 MYQNLTT
-501 TQQQPQLY
+501 AQQQQP
-509 QQQLQHQQ
+509 Q
-517 AAIPDLK
+517 AAIPDLRS
-524 GTIQDIQENIEED
+524 TIQDIQENIEED
-537 VDEREFATTL
+537 IDEKEFATTL

>member
-1 MNPQSLL
+1 MNPQSLS
-8 QNKAALIG
+8 QNKPALIG
-16 IIATVIVVIVLAIFM
+16 IIATVVVVIILAVFMM
-31 SSSGSS
+31 SSSKGS
-37 KKEESVK
+37 KEEAVK
-44 SPLIKEPAVLIQTDS
+44 SPEIKEEVPLMTTDS
-59 IGKVLEIQALLAKEG
+59 VGKALEIQALLAQEG
-74 ITVRRGGKGTKIDLI
+74 IAVRKGGKGSKIELV
-89 LSPEDKI
+89 LSPKDKI
-96 TEAQRDN
+96 TEDQKDN

-114 DRNVGLEV
+114 DKNVGLEV

-142 INGELARLIKKLPN
+142 INGELARLIKKLPR

-171 FTGMQRPATATIQ
+171 FTAMQQPTTATIQ
-184 LVVDSTADRLDR
+184 LVVDSSEDKLDR

-202 INLIMGSIDDLQAE
+202 LNLIMGSVEDLQAE

-225 NVYSSVEDVSANML
+225 NVYSSVEDASANML
-239 DMQEEKDT
+239 DMQEEKDS
-247 YMKRKI
+247 YMKKKI

-273 LREIPEETAKITYNP
+273 LREIPVETAKITYNP
-288 QDSTVGNKQKFTEDL
+288 GDSTVGSKQKFTEDL

-317 SSFLPGGLPTPESSQ
+317 SSFLPGGLPSPESSQ

-354 VKKPGILEEI
+354 LKKPGILEEI
-364 SIAVTVNQGSLPAD
+364 SIAVTINQGSIPVE
-378 MTLEKLKE
+378 MTIPQLKE

-391 ANPKAS
+391 ANPKAN
-397 AKNVEIAFADSI
+397 AQNVEIAFADNI
-409 NPYLATE
+409 NPYLANE
-416 RPVQRPEPENSGNPW
+416 RPVQKPEPENSGNPW

-454 DAASKQQREI
+454 DTASKQQREI
-464 DNLLERTINQE
+464 DHLLERTINQE

-481 YQKTNQL
+481 HQKANQL
-488 QNAQQQ
+488 QNIQQQ
-494 MYQTLTT
+494 MYQNLTT
-501 TQQQPQLY
+501 AQQQQP
-509 QQQLQHQQ
+509 Q
-517 AAIPDLK
+517 AAIPDLRS
-524 GTIQDIQENIEED
+524 TIQDIQENIEED
-537 VDEREFATTL
+537 IDEKEFATTL

>member
-1 MNPQSLL
+1 MNPQALS
-8 QNKAALIG
+8 QNKPALIG
-16 IIATVIVVIVLAIFM
+16 IIVTIIVVIVFAVFMM
-31 SSSGSS
+31 SSSKGS
-37 KKEESVK
+37 KEEAIK
-44 SPLIKEPAVLIQTDS
+44 SPEIKEEVPLMTTDS
-59 IGKVLEIQALLAKEG
+59 VGKALEIQALLAQEG
-74 ITVRRGGKGTKIDLI
+74 IAVRKGGKGSKIELV
-89 LSPEDKI
+89 LSPKDNI
-96 TEAQRDN
+96 TEDQKDM

-114 DRNVGLEV
+114 DKNVGLEV

-142 INGELARLIKKLPN
+142 INGELARLIKKLPG

-171 FTGMQRPATATIQ
+171 FTAMQQPATATIQ
-184 LVVDSTADRLDR
+184 LVVDSSEDKLDR

-202 INLIMGSIDDLQAE
+202 INLIMGSVDNLLAE

-225 NVYSSVEDVSANML
+225 NVYSSVEDASANML

-273 LREIPEETAKITYNP
+273 LREIPVETAKITYNP
-288 QDSTVGNKQKFTEDL
+288 QDSTVGSKQKFTEHL

-317 SSFLPGGLPTPESSQ
+317 SSFLPGGLPSPESSQ

-354 VKKPGILEEI
+354 LKKPGILEEI
-364 SIAVTVNQGSLPAD
+364 SIAVTINQGSIPAE
-378 MTLEKLKE
+378 MTVEQLKG

-397 AKNVEIAFADSI
+397 AQNVEIAFADNI
-409 NPYLATE
+409 NPYLANE
-416 RPVQRPEPENSGNPW
+416 RPVQKPEPENSGNPW

-464 DNLLERTINQE
+464 DHLLERTVNQE

-481 YQKTNQL
+481 HQKTNQL
-488 QNAQQQ
+488 QNMQQQ
-494 MYQTLTT
+494 MYQNLTT
-501 TQQQPQLY
+501 AQQQQP
-509 QQQLQHQQ
+509 Q
-517 AAIPDLK
+517 AAIPDLRS
-524 GTIQDIQENIEED
+524 TIQDIQENIEED
-537 VDEREFATTL
+537 IDEKEFATTL

>member
-1 MNPQSLL
+1 MNPQALS
-8 QNKAALIG
+8 QNKPALIG
-16 IIATVIVVIVLAIFM
+16 IIVTIIVVIVFAVFMM
-31 SSSGSS
+31 SSSKGS
-37 KKEESVK
+37 KEEAIK
-44 SPLIKEPAVLIQTDS
+44 SPEIKEEVPLMTTDS
-59 IGKVLEIQALLAKEG
+59 VGKALEIQALLAQEG
-74 ITVRRGGKGTKIDLI
+74 IAVRKGGKGSKIELV
-89 LSPEDKI
+89 LSPKDNI
-96 TEAQRDN
+96 TEDQKDM

-114 DRNVGLEV
+114 DKNVGLEV

-142 INGELARLIKKLPN
+142 INGELARLIKKLPG

-171 FTGMQRPATATIQ
+171 FTAMQQPATATIQ
-184 LVVDSTADRLDR
+184 LVVDSSEDKLDR

-202 INLIMGSIDDLQAE
+202 INLIMGSVDNLLAE

-225 NVYSSVEDVSANML
+225 NVYSSVEDASANML

-273 LREIPEETAKITYNP
+273 LREIPVETAKITYNP
-288 QDSTVGNKQKFTEDL
+288 QDSTVGSKQKFTEDL

-317 SSFLPGGLPTPESSQ
+317 SSFLPGGLPSPESSQ

-354 VKKPGILEEI
+354 LKKPGILEEI
-364 SIAVTVNQGSLPAD
+364 SIAVTINQGSIPAE
-378 MTLEKLKE
+378 MTIEQLKG

-397 AKNVEIAFADSI
+397 AQNVEIAFADNI
-409 NPYLATE
+409 NPYLANE
-416 RPVQRPEPENSGNPW
+416 RPVQKPEPENSGNPW

-464 DNLLERTINQE
+464 DHLLERTVNQE

-481 YQKTNQL
+481 HQKTNQL
-488 QNAQQQ
+488 QNMQQQ
-494 MYQTLTT
+494 MYQNLTT
-501 TQQQPQLY
+501 AQQQQP
-509 QQQLQHQQ
+509 Q
-517 AAIPDLK
+517 AAIPDLRS
-524 GTIQDIQENIEED
+524 TIQDIQENIEED
-537 VDEREFATTL
+537 IDEKEFATTL

>member
-1 MNPQSLL
+1 MNPQSLA
-8 QNKAALIG
+8 QNKPALIG
-16 IIATVIVVIVLAIFM
+16 ITVAVIVVIVFAVFM
-31 SSSGSS
+31 VSSSKGS
-37 KKEESVK
+37 KEAEAVK
-44 SPLIKEPAVLIQTDS
+44 SPEIKEEVPLMTTDS
-59 IGKVLEIQALLAKEG
+59 VGKALEIQALLAQEG
-74 ITVRRGGKGTKIDLI
+74 ITVRKGGKGSKIELV
-89 LSPEDKI
+89 LSPKDKI
-96 TEAQRDN
+96 TEDQKDM

-114 DRNVGLEV
+114 DKNVGLEV

-142 INGELARLIKKLPN
+142 INGELARLIKKLPR

-171 FTGMQRPATATIQ
+171 FTAMQQPTTATIQ
-184 LVVDSTADRLDR
+184 LVVDSSEDKLDR

-202 INLIMGSIDDLQAE
+202 INLIMGSVDDLQAE

-225 NVYSSVEDVSANML
+225 NVYSSVEDASANML
-239 DMQEEKDT
+239 DMQEEKDS
-247 YMKRKI
+247 YMKKKI

-273 LREIPEETAKITYNP
+273 LREIPVETAKITYNP
-288 QDSTVGNKQKFTEDL
+288 QDSTVGSKQKFTEDL
-303 GDRSQDRSKMSNAV
+303 GDRSQDKSKMSNAV
-317 SSFLPGGLPTPESSQ
+317 SSFLPGGLPSPESSQ

-354 VKKPGILEEI
+354 LKKPGILEEI
-364 SIAVTVNQGSLPAD
+364 SIAVTINQGSIPAE
-378 MTLEKLKE
+378 MTVEQLKG

-397 AKNVEIAFADSI
+397 AQNVEIAFADNI
-409 NPYLATE
+409 NPYLANE
-416 RPVQRPEPENSGNPW
+416 RPVQKPEPENSGNPW

-464 DNLLERTINQE
+464 DHLLERTVNQE

-481 YQKTNQL
+481 HQKTNQL
-488 QNAQQQ
+488 QNMQQQ
-494 MYQTLTT
+494 MYQNLTT
-501 TQQQPQLY
+501 AQQQQP
-509 QQQLQHQQ
+509 Q
-517 AAIPDLK
+517 AAIPDLRS
-524 GTIQDIQENIEED
+524 TIQDIQENIEED
-537 VDEREFATTL
+537 IDEKEFATTL

>member
-1 MNPQSLL
+1 MNPQTLS
-8 QNKAALIG
+8 QNKPALIG
-16 IIATVIVVIVLAIFM
+16 IIATIIVVIILAVFMM
-31 SSSGSS
+31 SSSKGS
-37 KKEESVK
+37 KEAEAVK
-44 SPLIKEPAVLIQTDS
+44 SPEIKEEVPLMTTDS
-59 IGKVLEIQALLAKEG
+59 VGKALEIQALLAQEG
-74 ITVRRGGKGTKIDLI
+74 ITVRKGGKGSKIELV
-89 LSPEDKI
+89 LSPKDKI
-96 TEAQRDN
+96 TEDQKDM

-114 DRNVGLEV
+114 DKNVGLEV

-142 INGELARLIKKLPN
+142 INGELARLIKKLPR

-171 FTGMQRPATATIQ
+171 FTAMQQPTTATIQ
-184 LVVDSTADRLDR
+184 LVVDSSEDKLDR

-202 INLIMGSIDDLQAE
+202 INLIMGSVDDLQAE

-225 NVYSSVEDVSANML
+225 NVYSSVEDASANML
-239 DMQEEKDT
+239 DMQEEKDS
-247 YMKRKI
+247 YMKKKI

-273 LREIPEETAKITYNP
+273 LREIPVETAKITYNP
-288 QDSTVGNKQKFTEDL
+288 QDSTVGSKQKFTEDL
-303 GDRSQDRSKMSNAV
+303 GDRSQDKSKMSNAV
-317 SSFLPGGLPTPESSQ
+317 SSFLPGGLPSPESSQ

-354 VKKPGILEEI
+354 LKKPGILEEI
-364 SIAVTVNQGSLPAD
+364 SIAVTINQGSIPAE
-378 MTLEKLKE
+378 MTVEQLKG

-397 AKNVEIAFADSI
+397 AQNVEIAFADNI
-409 NPYLATE
+409 NPYLANE
-416 RPVQRPEPENSGNPW
+416 RPVQKPEPENSGNPW

-464 DNLLERTINQE
+464 DHLLERTVNQE

-481 YQKTNQL
+481 HQKTNQL
-488 QNAQQQ
+488 QNMQKQMYQNLTTAQQQ
-494 MYQTLTT
+494 
-501 TQQQPQLY
+501 QP
-509 QQQLQHQQ
+509 Q
-517 AAIPDLK
+517 AAIPDLRS
-524 GTIQDIQENIEED
+524 TIQDIQENIEED
-537 VDEREFATTL
+537 IDEKEFATTL